1 MLTLQT
7 LYVLHTGFL
16 CCHYTNIL
24 CISHKPSWL
33 ERHGQ
38 LCDHINVYTM
48 VIAGSIY
55 WVKKAI
61 MLTGKS
67 GLQKVNIVRP
77 CNIELFKG
85 HCILRAHSCEVH
97 CYLHFFFLFM
107 LHLHRHKFSCAALFI
122 HVTCAGCKQTWN
134 ALSLFCRVSGVSR
147 PCQRSGCMEGRCSA
161 A

>member
-24 CISHKPSWL
+24 CISHRPSWL

-48 VIAGSIY
+48 VIVVSIY

-61 MLTGKS
+61 MLTGSQAFKRWILS
-67 GLQKVNIVRP
+67 DHVILSYLKGIAFWEHTVVKYIV
-77 CNIELFKG
+77 I
-85 HCILRAHSCEVH
+85 CI
-97 CYLHFFFLFM
+97 FFLFM